1 MHRADIQGPA
11 WVAPCAR
18 VSSPA
23 RYRKWLLLS
32 ACVGVAMV
40 HAIPFALRPRYD
52 VVATYFKAQ
61 LGLLLIGIVA
71 ARVIWSWRRSH
82 SDPGWL
88 WYLVLVL
95 SSPIVVDCLVEGLY
109 LIYMG

>member
-1 MHRADIQGPA
+1 MHRIDIQGSA
-11 WVAPCAR
+11 WVTPCGGF
-18 VSSPA
+18 SSRA
-23 RYRKWLLLS
+23 RYRPWLLL
-32 ACVGVAMV
+32 AGCVGVAMV

-71 ARVIWSWRRSH
+71 ARVIWSWRRSQ

-88 WYLVLVL
+88 WYLVLAV
-95 SSPIVVDCLVEGLY
+95 SSPIMVDCLVEGLY